1 MSTTTQT
8 LAHYVPPTAAAW
20 DGQLNQAQQ
29 DLLERMCAG
38 ATSQERALLMQTAAA
53 MGLNPVI
60 GGYIHG
66 VKRYDGRQRR
76 EILTIQ
82 VGIAGYRLCALR
94 SGDFQGRKGP
104 EWCAADGQWRDSWTD
119 PRPPAACRVGI
130 LRRGFTDVLW
140 HVEHFSEAVQTSKE
154 GKPLGL
160 WGKRPAAMLAKC
172 AEAGALRAAFPD
184 LLSGTYA
191 PEEMGGDDSQAVTG
205 IVVEGR
211 PDPIA
216 TADDPAAL
224 EKGRKA
230 LLQLAGDRAALDAW
244 LKRRKTTLEQLS
256 LADLRNAYLAMKR
269 EREEADANL
278 DDVEEAEAT
287 LADAPEP
294 APATG
299 QAPSIEAT
307 QRQLEILAQE
317 KFGSLDGDHDPLKVA
332 AWMIAEAGHTWDTTS
347 VDERLAALVDLEAC
361 DAAQVLSDW
370 WTLSGVGF

>member
-205 IVVEGR
+205 IVVEDR
-211 PDPIA
+211 PNPIA

-244 LKRRKTTLEQLS
+244 LKRRKTSLEQLS
-256 LADLRNAYLAMKR
+256 LADLRNAYLALKR
-269 EREEADANL
+269 DREEADATL
-278 DDVEEAEAT
+278 DVEDAEAT
-287 LADAPEP
+287 VEDAPVP
-294 APATG
+294 
-299 QAPSIEAT
+299 PSGPPTLEAL
-307 QRQLEILAQE
+307 QSQLEILAQE
-317 KFGSLDGDHDPLKVA
+317 KFGGLDGDHDPITVA
-332 AWMIAEAGHTWDTTS
+332 LWLIEQEGQAWDTSS
-347 VDERLAALVDLEAC
+347 VDQRKAALVALEAC
-361 DAAQVLSDW
+361 DGQQVLNDW
-370 WTLSGVGF
+370 WTLSEVGF